1 MATRRNATR
10 NTNNQG
16 EGFENAAKLDLNY
29 YSWSIKNVRELSEKV
44 LCFTLDLGIGISLY
58 NVKAVQGTETDFI
71 AAAETKGNNGTY
83 YKNYGLYLT
92 EESQD
97 KLLEAVY
104 AEADKK

>member
-1 MATRRNATR
+1 MAIRRKS
-10 NTNNQG
+10 NNQS
-16 EGFENAAKLDLNY
+16 EGFENAAKLDLNN

-58 NVKAVQGTETDFI
+58 NVKAVQGKDTDFI

-104 AEADKK
+104 AEFDKK

>member
-1 MATRRNATR
+1 MATRRNTTR
-10 NTNNQG
+10 NNQG
-16 EGFENAAKLDLNY
+16 EGFENSTKLDLNN

-44 LCFTLDLGIGISLY
+44 FCFTLDLGIGISLY
-58 NVKAVQGTETDFI
+58 NVKAVQGKETDFI
-71 AAAETKGNNGTY
+71 AAAETKGNNGSY

-104 AEADKK
+104 AEFDKK